1 MLIHP
6 SKPLVS
12 TTVAVAAAAAEKMS
26 PVYEPF
32 DVVKSPF
39 ECEYTMELSIERG
52 ITLQGA
58 YQEI

>member
-1 MLIHP
+1 M
-6 SKPLVS
+6 VS